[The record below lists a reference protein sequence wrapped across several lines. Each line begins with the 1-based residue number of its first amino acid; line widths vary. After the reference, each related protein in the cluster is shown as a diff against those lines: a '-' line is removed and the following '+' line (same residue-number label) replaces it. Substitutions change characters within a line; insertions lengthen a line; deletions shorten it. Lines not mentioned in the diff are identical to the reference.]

1 MSFEMNDRVVYPA
14 FGVGRIVGLTA
25 KTVGTAASQM
35 YYEVSGD
42 RTTAWVQVDEGE
54 AGGLRA
60 LTRKDE
66 LGHFR
71 AVLRGQPE
79 AMNADFRQRQL
90 AVRDQLKAGT
100 LQSVC
105 EVVRDLNG
113 RSWVKTLNDSDLHT
127 LRRSSNA
134 LEMRARLH
142 VTRDGKDLGV
152 LSAGKN
158 RYFAEQQTSNEVA
171 IRSDWLR
178 AEDLFVIVGKFNN
191 DGSVFLKVLINPLV
205 NLIWLAGL
213 VFVGGSLITMWPD
226 AREQRR
232 LARRFAYAPA

>member
-1 MSFEMNDRVVYPA
+1 MTFEMNDRVVYPA

-42 RTTAWVQVDEGE
+42 RTTAWVQVDGGE
-54 AGGLRA
+54 TLGLRA

-71 AVLRGQPE
+71 SVLSGQPA
-79 AMNADFRQRQL
+79 AMNGDFRKRQL

-113 RSWVKTLNDSDLHT
+113 RSWIKTLNDSDLHT

-134 LEMRARLH
+134 VQQEWAAADDITL
-142 VTRDGKDLGV
+142 
-152 LSAGKN
+152 
-158 RYFAEQQTSNEVA
+158 AEATAEVNGL
-171 IRSDWLR
+171 LR
-178 AEDLFVIVGKFNN
+178 EG
-191 DGSVFLKVLINPLV
+191 
-205 NLIWLAGL
+205 
-213 VFVGGSLITMWPD
+213 
-226 AREQRR
+226 RETYSP
-232 LARRFAYAPA
+232 APGAAPAAAKV

>member
-1 MSFEMNDRVVYPA
+1 MTFEKNDRVVYPA
-14 FGVGRIVGLTA
+14 FGVGRIVGVTA

-42 RTTAWVQVDEGE
+42 RTTAWVQVDEGP
-54 AGGLRA
+54 ARGLRA

-71 AVLRGQPE
+71 SVLRGQPE
-79 AMNADFRQRQL
+79 AMNGDFRKRQL

-134 LEMRARLH
+134 LHQEWAAADDITLAEATAEVNGLLREGRA
-142 VTRDGKDLGV
+142 
-152 LSAGKN
+152 A
-158 RYFAEQQTSNEVA
+158 FAA
-171 IRSDWLR
+171 PP
-178 AEDLFVIVGKFNN
+178 A
-191 DGSVFLKVLINPLV
+191 
-205 NLIWLAGL
+205 
-213 VFVGGSLITMWPD
+213 
-226 AREQRR
+226 
-232 LARRFAYAPA
+232 APAARNA